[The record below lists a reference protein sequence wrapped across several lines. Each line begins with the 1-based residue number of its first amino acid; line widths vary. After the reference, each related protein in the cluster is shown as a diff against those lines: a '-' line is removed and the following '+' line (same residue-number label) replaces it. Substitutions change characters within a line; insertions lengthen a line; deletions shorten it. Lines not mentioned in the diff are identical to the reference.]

1 MNAERADANAER
13 ADANAEKEVKMFD
26 NKEIKGAMT
35 IRLDEEYPEYPSFE
49 EGIRRAPDR
58 GFRLTKSQAK
68 IALKN
73 ALRYVPEEL
82 HEKLAPE
89 FMEELVT
96 YGRVY
101 AYRYRPG
108 GRIYGKPVQEYKG
121 KCLAGKAFQVMIDNN
136 LDFDVALYPYEL
148 VTYGE
153 TGSVCQNWLQYRL
166 IKKYLEEL
174 TEEQTLVVESGNPL
188 GLFPSKPDA
197 PRVIITNA
205 MMIGEYDNLQ
215 DWEVAEEMGVANYGQ
230 MTAGGWM
237 YIGPQGI
244 VHGTFNTILNAGRK
258 FLGIGEREDLAG
270 HVFVSSGLGGMSG
283 AQPKAAN
290 IANAVGIFAE
300 VDKSRIETR
309 HNQGW
314 VDIVKTDVKEV
325 FALAKEKAEKKES
338 ISIAYHG
345 NVVDL
350 LEEAV
355 KQDFHIDLLSDQT
368 SCHNVYDGGYCP
380 AGISFEGR
388 TELLHSNREEF
399 RKQVDLT
406 LRRHY
411 EAIKTLT
418 ERGSYFFDY
427 GNSFMKAMYDSGIK
441 EISKNGVDDKEG
453 FIWPSYVE
461 DIMGPVLFDYGYG
474 PFRWVCLSGRPE
486 DLEATDK
493 AAMDTIDPDRR
504 AQDRDNW
511 IWIRDAGKNKMVVGT
526 QARILYQDAEG
537 RRDIALAFNKLV
549 REGKCGPIMMGRDH
563 HDVSGT
569 DSPFRETSNIK
580 DGSNV
585 MADMAIQC
593 YAGNAAR
600 GMSLCALHNGGG
612 VGIGKAVNGGFG
624 LLLDGSER
632 TDEIIKSAI
641 MWDVMGGVARRSWAR
656 NENALSTAAE
666 YNRKYKGKG
675 HITLPFIPK
684 QDLVDNV
691 IEKFMDR

>member
-1 MNAERADANAER
+1 MLNN
-13 ADANAEKEVKMFD
+13 N
-26 NKEIKGAMT
+26 EIKSAMT
-35 IRLDEEYPEYPSFE
+35 IKLDEIYPEYPKFE

-58 GFRLTKSQAK
+58 GFRLTKAQTK

-89 FMEELVT
+89 FMEELKA

-101 AYRYRPG
+101 AYRYRPE
-108 GRIYGKPVQEYKG
+108 GRLYGKPIGEYKG

-136 LDFDVALYPYEL
+136 LDFEVALYPYEL

-166 IKKYLEEL
+166 IMKYLEEL
-174 TEEQTLVVESGNPL
+174 TEYQTLVVESGNPL

-205 MMIGEYDNLQ
+205 MMIGEYDNLE
-215 DWEVAEEMGVANYGQ
+215 DWEIAEEMGVANYGQ

-258 FLGIGEREDLAG
+258 YLGVSQQDDLAG
-270 HVFVSSGLGGMSG
+270 HTFVSSGLGGMSG

-300 VDKSRIETR
+300 VDLSRIKTR
-309 HNQGW
+309 HDQGW
-314 VDIVKTDVKEV
+314 VDVIMDDLTEI
-325 FALAKEKAEKKES
+325 FTLAKEKREKKES

-345 NVVDL
+345 NIVDL
-350 LEEAV
+350 LEAAV
-355 KQDFHIDLLSDQT
+355 KENFHIDLLSDQT
-368 SCHNVYDGGYCP
+368 SCHNVYNGGYCP
-380 AGISFEGR
+380 VGMSFEER
-388 TELLHSNREEF
+388 TELLAKDRDEF
-399 RKQVDLT
+399 CKQVDLT
-406 LRRHY
+406 LKRHY
-411 EAIKTLT
+411 DAIKALA
-418 ERGSYFFDY
+418 EKGSYFFDY

-441 EISKNGVDDKEG
+441 EISKNGVDDKDG

-474 PFRWVCLSGRPE
+474 PFRWVCLSGKPE

-493 AAMDTIDPDRR
+493 AAMDTIDPERR

-511 IWIRDAGKNKMVVGT
+511 VWIRDAKKNKMVVGT

-612 VGIGKAVNGGFG
+612 VGIGKAINGGFG

-666 YNRKYKGKG
+666 YNKNYEGKG
-675 HITLPFIPK
+675 HITLPYIPE
-684 QDLVDNV
+684 DSLINSVVD
-691 IEKFMDR
+691 KFME